1 MVRFGSWEL
10 PNAQQVQIEIARVEI
25 ERSVPGRNVA
35 YHSDETTKGRIVKV
49 VGNIR
54 ASTIGQAR
62 FWIELLRRLADDA
75 ERILDLEDGQTPT
88 FNAKLVDP
96 SYTLDTSLWYDY
108 TQYWVSYSVTLLE
121 VA

>member
-25 ERSVPGRNVA
+25 ERTVPCRNVA
-35 YHSDETTKGRIVKV
+35 YHSDETTKGRTVKV
-49 VGNIR
+49 TGDIR
-54 ASTIGQAR
+54 ATDISTAR
-62 FWIELLRRLADDA
+62 FWIELLRRLSDDT
-75 ERILDLEDGQTPT
+75 ERVLDLEDGHTPT
-88 FNAKLVDP
+88 FNAKLTDP
-96 SYTLDTSLWYDY
+96 SYTLDTSLWYNY